1 MSTDAN
7 PAHRVAYQ
15 AAAARGCHPDTLG
28 MPVRYYDGPYAGKLI
43 LTIIEVTGKLRYIII
58 KPDLGRKYGLRDSRP
73 LDPPAVVQVRLLEIK
88 NHGTAYEQMVE
99 IDVDSVHTPGLI
111 CYAELYPYN
120 PDFELNPS
128 LYMDS
133 CPPPTPIQPNSGPI
147 DRQHVLARGNVYPP
161 ANLPRQPR
169 VRLPREAAL
178 PLQLHGERHQN
189 VIIVPD
195 IRGSATKVMYFIFS
209 ELHVRLTGHFML
221 KYTAMSV
228 DTYAIYH
235 DLCQRSQSNASSG
248 SRSLERTKRAP
259 LLAECWGGVFAIYPS
274 KLHPPL
280 KPSTELTNHLSRCG
294 AKLHSRNKQR
304 FGRGADPPDVR
315 PGAVTK
321 GEGASDGEDSPVSG
335 FPRAPTPAPTG
346 PVSVAFIRD
355 AALAASY
362 DRERDAWLERARAQ
376 PLARGEA
383 DTLPPLSVAIP
394 EHAAWAAAH
403 TSRAPNARARL
414 HGEVS
419 RKPDDGGGGES
430 DDEMETERPRA
441 PLAWSSSNV
450 RGD

>member
-1 MSTDAN
+1 MSADVN

-15 AAAARGCHPDTLG
+15 AAPARGYNPDTLG
-28 MPVRYYDGPYAGKLI
+28 MPVRYYDGPYAGKVI
-43 LTIIEVTGKLRYIII
+43 LTIIEEVQ

-73 LDPPAVVQVRLLEIK
+73 LDPPAVVQVRLFEIK
-88 NHGTAYEQMVE
+88 NHGTAYEQTVE
-99 IDVDSVHTPGLI
+99 IDVDEVHTPGLI

-147 DRQHVLARGNVYPP
+147 DRQHVLACGNVYPP

-195 IRGSATKVMYFIFS
+195 IRGSAKKVMYFIFA

-228 DTYAIYH
+228 DKSI
-235 DLCQRSQSNASSG
+235 
-248 SRSLERTKRAP
+248 ERTKRAP

-280 KPSTELTNHLSRCG
+280 KPSTELTNHLARCG

-304 FGRGADPPDVR
+304 FGRGADPPDVQ
-315 PGAVTK
+315 T
-321 GEGASDGEDSPVSG
+321 GASTRVIPNEDDRSEGEDSPVSG
-335 FPRAPTPAPTG
+335 IPRAPTPAPAG
-346 PVSVAFIRD
+346 PVSVAFIRE

-362 DRERDAWLERARAQ
+362 DRERDEWLERARAQ
-376 PLARGEA
+376 PLQRDDA
-383 DTLPPLSVAIP
+383 DTLPPLNVAIP
-394 EHAAWAAAH
+394 EHAARRSAWETVAAAH
-403 TSRAPNARARL
+403 TSRARPDAGARELRL
-414 HGEVS
+414 HGEIS
-419 RKPDDGGGGES
+419 RDPDEGGGGC
-430 DDEMETERPRA
+430 DDGMEAERDDPPRA
-441 PLAWSSSNV
+441 KLGWSSSNV

>member
-1 MSTDAN
+1 MNADAK

-15 AAAARGCHPDTLG
+15 APAACADSLG
-28 MPVRYYDGPYAGKLI
+28 MPVRYYDGPYAGKVI
-43 LTIIEVTGKLRYIII
+43 LTIIEEVQ

-88 NHGTAYEQMVE
+88 NYGTAYEQMVE
-99 IDVDSVHTPGLI
+99 VDVDAVHTPGLI

-147 DRQHVLARGNVYPP
+147 DRQHVLACGNVYPP

-195 IRGSATKVMYFIFS
+195 IRGSAKKVMYFIFS

-228 DTYAIYH
+228 DK
-235 DLCQRSQSNASSG
+235 
-248 SRSLERTKRAP
+248 SLERTKRAP

-304 FGRGADPPDVR
+304 FGRGADPPVVR
-315 PGAVTK
+315 PGAVAN

-335 FPRAPTPAPTG
+335 FSRAPTPAPAG
-346 PVSVAFIRD
+346 PVSVAFIRA

-362 DRERDAWLERARAQ
+362 DRERDAWLERARTQ
-376 PLARGEA
+376 PLARSEA

-414 HGEVS
+414 HGEIS
-419 RKPDDGGGGES
+419 RERGGES
-430 DDEMETERPRA
+430 DDEMETETERPRA
-441 PLAWSSSNV
+441 TLGWSSSNV